1 MPPKRVIRKKTTKK
15 ITKKTTKA
23 KRYKILESGNKGSVN
38 YFKYDI
44 EDYKYTG
51 KRTNKILKNIEEF
64 TKIKTRGM
72 GKIDILKDATIWASI
87 EFDDGSYVSTTT
99 EQAGRYLDFDTYQDY
114 ADQGKLKKIKSFSF
128 QFIV

>member
-1 MPPKRVIRKKTTKK
+1 
-15 ITKKTTKA
+15 
-23 KRYKILESGNKGSVN
+23 
-38 YFKYDI
+38 
-44 EDYKYTG
+44 
-51 KRTNKILKNIEEF
+51 
-64 TKIKTRGM
+64 M

-99 EQAGRYLDFDTYQDY
+99 EQAGGYLDFDTYQDY

>member
-1 MPPKRVIRKKTTKK
+1 MPPKRVIKKKT
-15 ITKKTTKA
+15 TKKTTKA
-23 KRYKILESGNKGSVN
+23 KQYNIIDSGKKGSVN
-38 YFKYDI
+38 YVKYGI
-44 EDYKYTG
+44 KDYKHTG

-64 TKIKTRGM
+64 TKIKTLGM

-87 EFDDGSYVSTTT
+87 EFDDGTYVSTTT
-99 EQAGRYLDFDTYQDY
+99 EQAGQYLDFDTYQDY